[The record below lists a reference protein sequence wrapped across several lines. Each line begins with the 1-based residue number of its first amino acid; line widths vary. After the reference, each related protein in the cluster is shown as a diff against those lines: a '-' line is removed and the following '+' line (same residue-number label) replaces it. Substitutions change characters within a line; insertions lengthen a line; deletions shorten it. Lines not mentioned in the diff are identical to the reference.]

1 MKPLLTLVA
10 LVSLGCGFER
20 RLEYV
25 PVRSAVMNA
34 DLSYS
39 VYVPPDF
46 RPDERLPLVLF
57 LHGGGDDPASFDRHG
72 LSARFDA
79 AYTEGNLPRAV
90 IFFPQGDNGFWMNWH
105 DGSRRYQDWILG
117 ELLPEVQERYHTLPC
132 PEDCHV
138 MGVSMGAHG
147 SLRLALDHG
156 DRFASVSALSGPIF
170 DSEQMLDFTDN
181 RLYSI
186 LIPTHRVFGPA
197 DPQRVAREDIFLR
210 WQSPED
216 VGPSVFLA
224 WGTEDR
230 AGIRD
235 LNARFSTHLEEHGID
250 HHAEE
255 YVGIHGWVD
264 WAPVIERALRFQ
276 LAGERLEPSDRT
288 HAIHHP
294 GTPPREAHAGTS
306 HGGRG

>member
-1 MKPLLTLVA
+1 MKPGVLFALVLTLA
-10 LVSLGCGFER
+10 CGFER

-25 PVRSAVMNA
+25 PVQSRVMRAN
-34 DLSYS
+34 LSYS

-46 RPDERLPLVLF
+46 SAEERLPLVLF

-79 AYTEGNLPRAV
+79 AYREGRLPRAV
-90 IFFPQGDNGFWMNWH
+90 IFFPQGDDGFWMNWY

-147 SLRLALDHG
+147 SLRFALDHG
-156 DRFASVSALSGPIF
+156 DRFASVSALSGPVF
-170 DSEQMLDFTDN
+170 DSQQMMDFTEN
-181 RLYSI
+181 RLYAT

-197 DPQRVAREDIFLR
+197 DPDRVAREDIFLR
-210 WQSPED
+210 WESPED
-216 VGPSVFLA
+216 VGPSLFLA

-230 AGIRD
+230 EAIRD
-235 LNARFSTHLEEHGID
+235 LNARFTAHLSEHGID

-264 WAPVIERALRFQ
+264 WAPVIERALRYQ
-276 LAGERLEPSDRT
+276 LAGERLEPSERT
-288 HAIHHP
+288 HAIVSE
-294 GTPPREAHAGTS
+294 GTPPRQEAVAARE
-306 HGGRG
+306 GGRG